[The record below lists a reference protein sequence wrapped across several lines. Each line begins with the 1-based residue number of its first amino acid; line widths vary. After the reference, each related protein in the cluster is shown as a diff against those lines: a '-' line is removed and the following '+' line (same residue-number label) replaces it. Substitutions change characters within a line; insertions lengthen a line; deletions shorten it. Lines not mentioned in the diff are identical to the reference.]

1 MPHLAIHL
9 DALSGFLPTDINE
22 DIMGPPVISPSKLH
36 IYTDTNRR
44 PISSMRA
51 TVDNRICKAGS
62 RPSQKPAPG
71 NASIG

>member
-1 MPHLAIHL
+1 
-9 DALSGFLPTDINE
+9 
-22 DIMGPPVISPSKLH
+22 MGPPVISPSKLH